1 MSTTLSQLRDVLE
14 RQPGIRQALV
24 FGSVA
29 SGMARADS
37 DLDIAVDAGRP
48 LDAAARIGLIQA
60 LAAATGRAVDLID
73 LRTVGEPLLGQIL
86 KHGRRVVGSDAERA
100 ELIRRHLFDAEDFLP
115 YIERLLQERRR
126 AWIG

>member
-1 MSTTLSQLRDVLE
+1 MSTTLSQVRDVLE

-73 LRTVGEPLLGQIL
+73 LRTAGEPLLGQIL

-115 YIERLLQERRR
+115 YVERMLQERRR